1 LKKDRDQLETL
12 IAETIAEVKV
22 DRKKVLK
29 VNNFLSE
36 SGVSLGTFD
45 EISKGDKQLSTLES
59 SMLCVLSDALYELT
73 ANGNLKP
80 DQWFTTKEISYAK
93 KELMNNTET
102 NRIMLPIALE
112 NVEMV
117 SIDNYITKIKMSD
130 LVQWFHSQLII
141 YDFDT
146 QRSAKFKTGKNGVV
160 PVPDINLK
168 SVVDIADNMLNGTYL
183 EDMITLNIYS
193 DETEAVDYNSKSR
206 LLTVNEQAVISIL
219 DGFHRLQGGVRA
231 CATNPELEQ
240 MMILSIRSYDT
251 DTAKKYFGQIN
262 TINVVKKERLKELK
276 SQKFS
281 DLVVKDLQQK
291 TDLKGKIASASR
303 ISELAGQLTTFDI
316 LSHAIDNVYKPKS
329 RLDAMEIS
337 EKLTKFFNWLAGSFV
352 DEFITNPNNY
362 RDENIN
368 HSLIFLGYVVIAK
381 YFEDNQIPYKDIKS
395 FIENKI
401 DFKDKKLIEL
411 LNNKRGINNA
421 KVRNDVIKYFERLI
435 GIGVDQDVQ

>member
-12 IAETIAEVKV
+12 IADTIAEVKV

-73 ANGNLKP
+73 GNGNLKP
-80 DQWFTTKEISYAK
+80 DQWFTTKEINYAK

-117 SIDNYITKIKMSD
+117 NIDNYITKIKMSD

-168 SVVDIADNMLNGTYL
+168 SVKDIAENMLNGTYL

-193 DETEAVDYNSKSR
+193 DEAEAVDYNSKSR
-206 LLTVNEQAVISIL
+206 LLTINEQAAISIL

-231 CATNPELEQ
+231 CAINPELEQ

-276 SQKFS
+276 SQEFS

-316 LSHAIDNVYKPKS
+316 LSYAIDNVYKPKS
-329 RLDAMEIS
+329 RLDAMEMS
-337 EKLTKFFNWLAGSFV
+337 ETLTKFFNYLAGSYV
-352 DEFITNPNNY
+352 DEFITNPNKY

-368 HSLIFLGYVVIAK
+368 HSLMFVGYVVIAK
-381 YFEDNQIPYKDIKS
+381 HFEDNQIPYKEIKS
-395 FIENKI
+395 FIESKI
-401 DFKDKKLIEL
+401 NFQDKKLIEL
-411 LNNKRGINNA
+411 LNNKRGINNT

>member
-1 LKKDRDQLETL
+1 MKKDRDQLETL

>member
-1 LKKDRDQLETL
+1 
-12 IAETIAEVKV
+12 
-22 DRKKVLK
+22 
-29 VNNFLSE
+29 
-36 SGVSLGTFD
+36 
-45 EISKGDKQLSTLES
+45 
-59 SMLCVLSDALYELT
+59 
-73 ANGNLKP
+73 
-80 DQWFTTKEISYAK
+80 
-93 KELMNNTET
+93 
-102 NRIMLPIALE
+102 MLPIALE

-117 SIDNYITKIKMSD
+117 NIDNYITKIKMSD

-160 PVPDINLK
+160 PVPDVNLN
-168 SVVDIADNMLNGTYL
+168 SVKDIAENMLNGTYL

-206 LLTVNEQAVISIL
+206 LLTINEQAAISIL

-231 CATNPELEQ
+231 CAINSELEQ

-303 ISELAGQLTTFDI
+303 VSELAGQLTTFDI
-316 LSHAIDNVYKPKS
+316 LSYAIDNVYKPNS

-337 EKLTKFFNWLAGSFV
+337 EVLVKFFNYLAGSYV
-352 DEFITNPNNY
+352 DEFITNPNKY

-368 HSLIFLGYVVIAK
+368 HSLMFVGYVVIAK
-381 YFEDNQIPYKDIKS
+381 HFEDNQIPYKEIKS
-395 FIENKI
+395 FIESKI
-401 DFKDKKLIEL
+401 DFQDKRLIEL
-411 LNNKRGINNA
+411 LNNKRGINNT
-421 KVRNDVIKYFERLI
+421 KVRNDVIKYFERLM
-435 GIGVDQDVQ
+435 GMGADKDVQ